1 MWPAAAALI
10 QTGESGYFGV
20 GGEFP
25 TEGDQC
31 GRFAH
36 LLPGLLPVSAGDP
49 PPPVP
54 SRAPAV
60 CRTTGDQ
67 TLLRAPENSPVQEH
81 VK

>member
-1 MWPAAAALI
+1 MWTAAAALI

-20 GGEFP
+20 GREFL
-25 TEGDQC
+25 TEGDQN

-36 LLPGLLPVSAGDP
+36 LLPVSAGDP

-54 SRAPAV
+54 SRAPAG
-60 CRTTGDQ
+60 CRTTGYL